1 MDSLCSLNF
10 YMKCKIF
17 RNDDRF
23 SLEDEIN
30 RFIRFKKNVR
40 ISITASE
47 MGLSFYYTA
56 IVYWEE

>member
-1 MDSLCSLNF
+1 
-10 YMKCKIF
+10 MKCKIF
-17 RNDDRF
+17 RNDDGF
-23 SLEDEIN
+23 SLEDDIN